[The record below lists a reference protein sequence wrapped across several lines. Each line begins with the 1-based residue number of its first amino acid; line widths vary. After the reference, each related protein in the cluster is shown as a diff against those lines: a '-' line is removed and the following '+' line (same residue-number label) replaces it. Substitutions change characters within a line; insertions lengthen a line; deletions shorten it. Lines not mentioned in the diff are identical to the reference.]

1 MVILSI
7 NLTTNYIQQFS
18 MWPLPFSWVTLT
30 KKKYADDATLYSV
43 NETKKSI
50 TNELKKL
57 SVVIF
62 KMLDNIYSKI
72 KR

>member
-1 MVILSI
+1 MTSSI
-7 NLTTNYIQQFS
+7 FMSDID
-18 MWPLPFSWVTLT
+18 

-57 SVVIF
+57 SAVIF
-62 KMLDNIYSKI
+62 KILDNIYSKI